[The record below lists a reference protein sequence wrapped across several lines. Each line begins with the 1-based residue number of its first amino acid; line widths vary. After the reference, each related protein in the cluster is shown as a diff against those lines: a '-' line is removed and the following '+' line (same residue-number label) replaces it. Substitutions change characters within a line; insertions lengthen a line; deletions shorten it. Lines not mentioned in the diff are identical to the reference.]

1 MADRSEQ
8 EQGQPEMWE
17 IRRFHAGYRRGARD
31 RRAGVDTSGHRD
43 GGADAAR
50 RPTPRRYTQPPSTM

>member
-43 GGADAAR
+43 EPGETLWAAV
-50 RPTPRRYTQPPSTM
+50 TLEAEAGLG